1 MSDKQNLQI
10 AKLEKELKEALIEL
24 EEYKAICNNFNMEV
38 LKLQLKADK
47 DLFDSS
53 DYNEIMKRIKLAQSK
68 NSKIWSKIKWHEI
81 VISCS
86 FVVTILC

>member
-1 MSDKQNLQI
+1 MYGGIMSDKQNLQI

-68 NSKIWSKIKWHEI
+68 NSKI
-81 VISCS
+81 
-86 FVVTILC
+86 

>member
-68 NSKIWSKIKWHEI
+68 NSKI
-81 VISCS
+81 
-86 FVVTILC
+86 